1 MSYTKTVAYCE
12 TYYHPNNHLQAY
24 SWRKYNADEK
34 NAAFNQAKRELEV
47 SLGRDLEDP
56 SSDTATYQDPYAH
69 YEQALYILENTPRQL
84 QDGVA
89 QVVDLAKDEN
99 AEKIDRRGVGISPQA
114 KRFFAINVLKF
125 VRG

>member
-1 MSYTKTVAYCE
+1 MSYTKTVADCE

-56 SSDTATYQDPYAH
+56 DDDDVYRDDYAH